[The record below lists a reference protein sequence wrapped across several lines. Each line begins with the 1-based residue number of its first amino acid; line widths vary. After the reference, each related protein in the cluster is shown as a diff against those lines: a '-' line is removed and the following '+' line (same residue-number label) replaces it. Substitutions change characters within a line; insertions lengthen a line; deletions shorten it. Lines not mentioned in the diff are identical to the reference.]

1 MLGRRDKVTGAWR
14 GLHNE
19 KLRGLCFS
27 LGIIQVIASRR
38 MRCVRHVVLAVEKR
52 GDYRIFVGKHEGKR
66 PIGKPKHR
74 YEYNIK
80 MVFQEVGRDG
90 LN

>member
-1 MLGRRDKVTGAWR
+1 MRSFVV
-14 GLHNE
+14 
-19 KLRGLCFS
+19 CSS
-27 LGIIQVIASRR
+27 LGIIQVIAARR
-38 MRCVRHVVLAVEKR
+38 MRWVRNVILAVEKR
-52 GDYRIFVGKHEGKR
+52 GDCRIFVGKPEGTR
-66 PIGKPKHR
+66 PLGRPKHR